1 MPTVD
6 ITSRR
11 KIIMMMITDIVDND
25 RDESECDSDM
35 VVDGGRVG

>member
-1 MPTVD
+1 VD

-11 KIIMMMITDIVDND
+11 KIIITMITDIVDND
-25 RDESECDSDM
+25 RDESEYDSNM